1 MRELQ
6 NPQITHTGKFM
17 IKTFANIA
25 IDQVQEGKKKFVS
38 TFIKNA
44 PIANV
49 MNTFVDTQAE
59 YTKAAMALSIDTLTS
74 FSKLLITPSTY
85 SVK

>member
-1 MRELQ
+1 
-6 NPQITHTGKFM
+6 M

-38 TFIKNA
+38 TFVKNE
-44 PIANV
+44 PIATI

-74 FSKLLITPSTY
+74 FSKVLVNPSTY
-85 SVK
+85 KPTQL

>member
-1 MRELQ
+1 
-6 NPQITHTGKFM
+6 M
-17 IKTFANIA
+17 IKTFANIS

>member
-1 MRELQ
+1 ML
-6 NPQITHTGKFM
+6 
-17 IKTFANIA
+17 KTYANIA
-25 IDQVQEGKKKFVS
+25 IDQIQEGKKKIVTTFV
-38 TFIKNA
+38 KNA

-59 YTKAAMALSIDTLTS
+59 YTKAAVALSIDTITS

>member
-1 MRELQ
+1 
-6 NPQITHTGKFM
+6 M

-44 PIANV
+44 PIAAI

-74 FSKLLITPSTY
+74 FSKLLITPA
-85 SVK
+85 VKVLSR

>member
-1 MRELQ
+1 ML
-6 NPQITHTGKFM
+6 
-17 IKTFANIA
+17 KTYANIA
-25 IDQVQEGKKKFVS
+25 IDQIQEGKKKIVTTFV
-38 TFIKNA
+38 KNA

-59 YTKAAMALSIDTLTS
+59 YTKAAVALSIYTITS

>member
-1 MRELQ
+1 
-6 NPQITHTGKFM
+6 M

>member
-1 MRELQ
+1 ML
-6 NPQITHTGKFM
+6 
-17 IKTFANIA
+17 KTYANIA

>member
-1 MRELQ
+1 ML
-6 NPQITHTGKFM
+6 
-17 IKTFANIA
+17 KTYANIA
-25 IDQVQEGKKKFVS
+25 IDQIQEGKKKIVTTFV
-38 TFIKNA
+38 KNA

-59 YTKAAMALSIDTLTS
+59 YTKAAMAVSIDTLTS

>member
-1 MRELQ
+1 
-6 NPQITHTGKFM
+6 M

-25 IDQVQEGKKKFVS
+25 IDQIQDGKKKFVT
-38 TFIKNA
+38 TFVKNA
-44 PIANV
+44 PVANV
-49 MNTFVDTQAE
+49 MNTFVDTQSA